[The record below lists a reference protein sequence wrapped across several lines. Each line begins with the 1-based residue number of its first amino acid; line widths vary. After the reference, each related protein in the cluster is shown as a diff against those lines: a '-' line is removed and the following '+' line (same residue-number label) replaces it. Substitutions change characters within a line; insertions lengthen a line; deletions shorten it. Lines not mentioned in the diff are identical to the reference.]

1 MSVEFGPVHLPADEL
16 EPASILTTN
25 LRVWAE
31 IGRTKMPASTVV
43 GMAEGA
49 IIDLDC
55 ESDEPADLY
64 VNGRHFGTGRLILVD
79 GEWAL
84 RVESLDDEGEY
95 EADEGD
101 EPGAEAEA
109 GVEADAGMEA
119 EADTGAEPAAYG
131 APDFEHLSSDG
142 QGDQTATD

>member
-1 MSVEFGPVHLPADEL
+1 VSVEFGPVHSMPAQEL
-16 EPASILTTN
+16 EAGNLLDTT

-31 IGRTKMPASTVV
+31 IGRTRMPAASVV

-64 VNGRHFGTGRLILVD
+64 VNGRHLGTGRLILVD

-84 RVESLDDEGEY
+84 RVETLDDNGTSAERANDVEHVSKL
-95 EADEGD
+95 AQDE
-101 EPGAEAEA
+101 
-109 GVEADAGMEA
+109 
-119 EADTGAEPAAYG
+119 T
-131 APDFEHLSSDG
+131 H
-142 QGDQTATD
+142 QGD